1 MAALAALGARR
12 VLLIDDEAAI
22 RKALRM
28 VLENEG
34 YEVQEGETGAE
45 GLKLVEAQ
53 KPDLVLLDLML
64 PDLSGFDV
72 CREIRKQGSRI
83 PIIMVSA
90 KTEEIDIVVGLE
102 IGADDYIT
110 KPFRNRE
117 LLARVAAHLR
127 KVRQEEQPGS
137 TGQVTFRDLTI
148 DLSERRVF
156 RENQD
161 IELTHTEFDL
171 LAFLAV
177 NAGKVLS
184 REKILNHVWGYE
196 YPIETRVI
204 DVHIRNL
211 RRKIEPDPARPLFI
225 LAVPGIGYRF
235 ANTAR

>member
-1 MAALAALGARR
+1 LIATVVGTKRILC
-12 VLLIDDEAAI
+12 IDDEAAI

-34 YEVQEGETGAE
+34 YEVHEAETGADA
-45 GLKLVEAQ
+45 LEAADAQ
-53 KPDLVLLDLML
+53 QPDLVLLDVML
-64 PDLSGFDV
+64 PDVSGFEV
-72 CREIRKQGSRI
+72 CREIRRNGSRI
-83 PIIMVSA
+83 PIIMLSA
-90 KTEEIDIVVGLE
+90 KTDEIDIVVGLE

-110 KPFRNRE
+110 KPFRTRE

-127 KVRQEEQPGS
+127 KVRQQEPAGTS
-137 TGQVTFRDLTI
+137 GRMVFRDLAI
-148 DLSERRVF
+148 DLNERRVY
-156 RENQD
+156 REDQE

-171 LAFLAV
+171 LAFLAG

-211 RRKIEPDPARPLFI
+211 RRKIEPDASHPLFI
-225 LAVPGIGYRF
+225 LAVPGVGYRF
-235 ANTAR
+235 ASAAK

>member
-1 MAALAALGARR
+1 
-12 VLLIDDEAAI
+12 
-22 RKALRM
+22 
-28 VLENEG
+28 
-34 YEVQEGETGAE
+34 
-45 GLKLVEAQ
+45 
-53 KPDLVLLDLML
+53 
-64 PDLSGFDV
+64 
-72 CREIRKQGSRI
+72 
-83 PIIMVSA
+83 MVSA
-90 KTEEIDIVVGLE
+90 KTEEIDVVVGLE

-148 DLSERRVF
+148 DLNERRVF
-156 RENQD
+156 RED
-161 IELTHTEFDL
+161 REIELTHTEFDL

-211 RRKIEPDPARPLFI
+211 RRKIEPDPSRPLFI

>member
-1 MAALAALGARR
+1 MALATLGAKR

-28 VLENEG
+28 VLEAEG

-45 GLKLVEAQ
+45 GLKLVEAH

-156 RENQD
+156 RENQE

-235 ANTAR
+235 ANAAR